1 VYTLIKNRILPVLAL
16 SMAMA
21 SPAAYAQAASGN
33 DPIKLGL
40 IDIYSGGFA
49 FIADSIRTGFQI
61 AVDEANAAGGL
72 KGRPFQLV
80 SADMGAQVEKAVTEG
95 RRMILEDKI
104 KFVTVGI
111 HSGAPRSPLFQPAHP
126 CRR

>member
-1 VYTLIKNRILPVLAL
+1 MHRLIKNRLLPALAL
-16 SMAMA
+16 AA
-21 SPAAYAQAASGN
+21 ALISPSAHAQAASGN

-72 KGRPFQLV
+72 KGRPFGFVLHQV
-80 SADMGAQVEKAVTEG
+80 AQRRIAFKADRLIERGGAIRDGLHVDD
-95 RRMILEDKI
+95 L
-104 KFVTVGI
+104 
-111 HSGAPRSPLFQPAHP
+111 
-126 CRR
+126 